1 MLRNLKVQIAI
12 ALFVLQVLGMCSI
25 TFVVLVL
32 WQKESLLRQTSQ
44 IQRSLKNAGRQL
56 EASWD
61 ALSPGEA
68 LEVTESSFAE
78 GSLSCLYLLRDG
90 QMSEPDISCQQPEK
104 MKTELFQVTESDE
117 FVFQTE
123 KAQGPFLKTP
133 RSFTASL
140 PIRQHGRVV
149 GTIIVAGLLQSV
161 FSQVFEARAILP
173 VYLLVTALLLT
184 VVGFFRMLK
193 IVVRPLEKVV
203 QIADNY
209 RDSSDP
215 ASFINPQTGEFAQIA
230 YRLKQMLKR
239 IDTDNRQLRLT
250 VEALQQS
257 NDELKQARNEI
268 VQAEKLASVGR
279 MSAGLAHEVGNPLSI
294 VKGYLELLEQQL
306 AEQDDSLQYVSRA
319 ASEVE
324 RIEKIIRQLLDCAR
338 RPSIELVA
346 VDLGVILEDL
356 VELFCQK
363 GDSKEIDFQLERPDV
378 LPSVAADA
386 DSLRQVFLNC
396 LLNSVDAVLEGNP
409 EEGKIRV
416 QILEKCT
423 TNGDRSLLVAI
434 EDNGPGVD
442 PEALNN
448 LFDPFYTTKQPGK
461 GTGLG
466 LAVSYTLVKQFAGSI
481 SVRNR
486 EQGGFAVHIQIPV
499 FVE

>member
-12 ALFVLQVLGMCSI
+12 ALFVLLILGMCSI
-25 TFVVLVL
+25 TFVALVL

-56 EASWD
+56 ETSWD
-61 ALSPGEA
+61 ALPPGESF
-68 LEVTESSFAE
+68 EVVERFFVE
-78 GSLSCLYLLRDG
+78 ESLSCLYLLRDG
-90 QMSEPDISCQQPEK
+90 RVGEAKISCGQPEK
-104 MKTELFQVTESDE
+104 MKTLLFQTAGSGET
-117 FVFQTE
+117 VFQI
-123 KAQGPFLKTP
+123 ARPQGLILRKP
-133 RSFTASL
+133 RFFTASL
-140 PIRQHGRVV
+140 PLKKQGRIV
-149 GTIIVAGLLQSV
+149 GSIVVAGPLDTV
-161 FSQVFEARAILP
+161 FSHVFDGKGTLP
-173 VYLLVTALLLT
+173 VYLLVTALLFT
-184 VVGFFRMLK
+184 TVGFFRMLK

-306 AEQDDSLQYVSRA
+306 AEQDDSVQYVSRA

-356 VELFCQK
+356 VGLFCQK
-363 GDSKEIDFQLERPDV
+363 GDNKEIGFQLDRPDV

-423 TNGDRSLLVAI
+423 TNGERSLLVII